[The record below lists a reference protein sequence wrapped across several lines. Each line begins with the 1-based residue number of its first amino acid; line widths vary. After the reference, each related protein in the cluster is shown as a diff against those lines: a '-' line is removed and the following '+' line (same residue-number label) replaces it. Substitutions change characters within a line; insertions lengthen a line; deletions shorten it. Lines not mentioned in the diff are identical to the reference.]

1 LTDLKGAVG
10 ARAQDMRKEQEIPM
24 STHLTA
30 GQHAL
35 LEAELEQKR
44 RALSGQL
51 AAHLHGQT
59 RVERAHDVL
68 QQDGDDAPQ
77 RAPELALAAALT
89 ERERRELD
97 AVTAALQRLASGDY
111 GRCGD
116 CGAGIPFDRLKVEPW
131 AERCVACAT
140 AREQQQN
147 R

>member
-1 LTDLKGAVG
+1 
-10 ARAQDMRKEQEIPM
+10 M

-35 LEAELEQKR
+35 LEAELEHKR
-44 RALSGQL
+44 SALSGQL

-59 RVERAHDVL
+59 RAERAHDVL

-89 ERERRELD
+89 DRERRELD
-97 AVTAALQRLASGDY
+97 AVTAALQRLARGDY
-111 GRCGD
+111 GQCSD
-116 CGAGIPFDRLKVEPW
+116 CGVGIPFDRLKVEPW
-131 AERCVACAT
+131 AQRCVACET
-140 AREQQQN
+140 VHEQSSN

>member
-1 LTDLKGAVG
+1 MGA
-10 ARAQDMRKEQEIPM
+10 KEQENPM
-24 STHLTA
+24 GTHLTA

-35 LEAELEQKR
+35 LEAELEQR
-44 RALSGQL
+44 RNALAGQL

-59 RVERAHDVL
+59 RAERAHDVL

-97 AVTAALQRLASGDY
+97 AVTAALQRLARGTY
-111 GRCGD
+111 GQCSD
-116 CGAGIPFDRLKVEPW
+116 CGTGIPFDRLKVEPW
-131 AERCVACAT
+131 AERCVVCET
-140 AREQQQN
+140 AREQPSN